1 MPTHSAPTQRP
12 TRPQLRPLP
21 MLLATGLWLAMP
33 ATGVAQNA
41 TDVLSQTGVPGS
53 RPYTAAEIRQLQ
65 DQAAKAALAQH
76 GPAIAKKAE
85 QEAEA
90 RQAQRLKNFQDSI
103 ATLTQER
110 DQAKAQLATQLT
122 QGQDRLNKA
131 NADLAAAQKALEK
144 TERETDTRQAQR
156 LKNLQDSVT
165 SLTQER
171 DQLRRERDQ
180 ATTALNKA
188 NAALTS
194 ARSTVATAPAAP
206 PTPAPAPAT
215 PTTVAPPPA
224 PAPAPTPIPDF
235 TRLPSV
241 AGGPVFVALPLGS
254 FEMGS
259 TSGRDNERPPHPV
272 RVSQRIAMGEMEVT
286 TAQYMACAS
295 DTSKGKPL
303 CDQPQW
309 NETGNKYN
317 LQTGSDKHYQKLV
330 ADNQPIVGVSWHNA
344 RQYAEWLSRETGH
357 SYKLPTEAQW
367 EFACR
372 AGGTHTYCG
381 SNDVKAVAWYGAN
394 SGGKT
399 HPVGDQGK
407 KNAWGLFDM
416 SGNVWEWVADCYNDK
431 EYQRRK
437 DQGGEWPVHQTSE
450 EQAGCLRVLRGGSWN
465 DNVRSA
471 NRDLN
476 FPDYRDYFFGFRLS
490 RTLP

>member
-1 MPTHSAPTQRP
+1 MPTHSAPTQRT
-12 TRPQLRPLP
+12 TRPQLHPMP

-65 DQAAKAALAQH
+65 DQAAKAALEQH
-76 GPAIAKKAE
+76 GRAIAKKAE

-90 RQAQRLKNFQDSI
+90 RQAQRLKNLQDSI

-144 TERETDTRQAQR
+144 SERKTDSQQAQR
-156 LKNLQDSVT
+156 LKDLQESVT

-224 PAPAPTPIPDF
+224 PTPIPDF

-259 TSGRDNERPPHPV
+259 TSGNTDEKPPHPV

-286 TAQYMACAS
+286 TAQYMACAN

-317 LQTGSDKHYQKLV
+317 LQTGSDKYYQNFV
-330 ADNQPIVGVSWHNA
+330 ASDQPIVGVSWHNA
-344 RQYAEWLSRETGH
+344 RQYAAWLSHETGH
-357 SYKLPTEAQW
+357 SYKLPTEAEW

-381 SNDVKAVAWYGAN
+381 SNDVNAVAWYGNN
-394 SGGKT
+394 SGDQT
-399 HPVGDQGK
+399 HPVGGK
-407 KNAWGLFDM
+407 AKNAWGLFDM
-416 SGNVWEWVADCYNDK
+416 SGNVSEWADCRNHS

-437 DQGGEWPVHQTSE
+437 DQGGEWPAHQTSE
-450 EQAGCLRVLRGGSWN
+450 EKVNCMRVLRGGSWN
-465 DNVRSA
+465 SLTVSVQFVTYVRT
-471 NRDLN
+471 
-476 FPDYRDYFFGFRLS
+476 PDFRSNNFGFRLS